1 MHNKSR
7 LFLRA
12 QIIQSIRAFFIN
24 RGYLEVETPVIIPA
38 PAPEAN
44 IDAINTSRGFLQT
57 SPELCMK
64 RLLARGYKKIFQICK
79 CFRDGE
85 RGHLHLPEFTMLEW
99 YCADTDYFELM
110 DECQGMIK
118 HVVHELGMKEIL
130 KYQGKVI
137 NLEGE
142 WERLTVK
149 DAFSRFTGT
158 TPEEAFESGNFDE
171 IMMAEI
177 EPGLNTGR
185 PVFLYNYPISQA
197 ALSRISEDDQD
208 VAERFELY
216 MGGLELANAFSEL
229 IDVDEQRE
237 RFLKATENRKKTGK
251 TAYPFPEK
259 FVNDLDLMPP
269 SAGIAFG
276 IDRLIMILTDSATID
291 EVVTFTPEKL

>member
-1 MHNKSR
+1 MYNKSC

-12 QIIQSIRAFFIN
+12 QIIQSIRVFFIN

-44 IDAINTSRGFLQT
+44 IDAINTSTGFLQT

-99 YCADTDYFELM
+99 YCADADYFDLM

-118 HVVHELGMKEIL
+118 HVVNELGMEEKI

-137 NLEGE
+137 NLKGE

-149 DAFSRFTGT
+149 EAFSRFSGT
-158 TPEEAFESGNFDE
+158 TPEEALESGDFDE
-171 IMMAEI
+171 IMVAEI

-197 ALSRISEDDQD
+197 ALSRVSEDDPD

-229 IDVDEQRE
+229 TDVDEQKK
-237 RFLKATENRKKTGK
+237 RFLKETENRTKTGK
-251 TAYPFPEK
+251 TPYPFPEK
-259 FVNDLDLMPP
+259 FINDLELMPP

-276 IDRLIMILTDSATID
+276 VDRLIMILTDSATID